1 VKNQNPHAH
10 GRALSA
16 CCAVA
21 EGADVVFGG
30 GGAVGA
36 ALRDGPRRVAV
47 CGGREGMPRSLASVY
62 AATITLFQSELR
74 PVRGFVADTGPQQ
87 QARGYGVS
95 TADNFAVSRD
105 GTTLFLCRVPF
116 DNVFVFDV
124 ASGTLRV
131 TLPFGSEY
139 CPLFVCVS
147 DDDDGLVFVFEWDHF
162 TVLTPQTLAPGPVTV
177 ISPLAFHDMPVAC
190 VNRSVIAIAG
200 PNHPNGAHLYSR
212 DGFEH
217 LGTLGGKNAGEAACE
232 DVRSVCFL
240 NGGRDLALCDM
251 EKHRVV
257 VFAIARRVAVRIR
270 RLDGFEMPRSIAAAL
285 DNEIVCINIHGA
297 CVVFGDDG
305 GAVTIP
311 LPPPP
316 RDDLR
321 LWGVQRLGASNSLVV
336 SGNCSSFFLVVT

>member
-1 VKNQNPHAH
+1 
-10 GRALSA
+10 
-16 CCAVA
+16 
-21 EGADVVFGG
+21 
-30 GGAVGA
+30 
-36 ALRDGPRRVAV
+36 
-47 CGGREGMPRSLASVY
+47 
-62 AATITLFQSELR
+62 
-74 PVRGFVADTGPQQ
+74 
-87 QARGYGVS
+87 
-95 TADNFAVSRD
+95 
-105 GTTLFLCRVPF
+105 
-116 DNVFVFDV
+116 
-124 ASGTLRV
+124 
-131 TLPFGSEY
+131 
-139 CPLFVCVS
+139 
-147 DDDDGLVFVFEWDHF
+147 
-162 TVLTPQTLAPGPVTV
+162 
-177 ISPLAFHDMPVAC
+177 
-190 VNRSVIAIAG
+190 
-200 PNHPNGAHLYSR
+200 
-212 DGFEH
+212 